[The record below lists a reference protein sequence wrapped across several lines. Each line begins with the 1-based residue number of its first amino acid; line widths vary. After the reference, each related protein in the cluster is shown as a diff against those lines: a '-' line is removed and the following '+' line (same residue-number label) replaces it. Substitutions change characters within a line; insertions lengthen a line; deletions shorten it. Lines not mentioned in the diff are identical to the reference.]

1 MHQPTERVILILECV
16 SKGKGK
22 RLSEIAESLDI
33 PKSTLLPILSTL
45 CDYRYLYREGDLYY
59 PDIALAALGGGLT
72 GADDVMRSLHR
83 ELTYL
88 SQGLGET
95 CYLGVEE
102 DGYVRYLD
110 RVDSENPLRV
120 LTAIGTR
127 MPAYA
132 TGIGKALLMGKS
144 EEELLGIY
152 PSGLMPIT
160 ENTLTSISDL
170 YGQLKEA
177 LDNGYASEVEE
188 STKHI
193 RCFAVPIGRHGVT
206 VAAISVAI
214 PVFRYSE
221 ENRGTVVDMLRS
233 SAERICDL
241 LEAVEDL
248 PYVLKRRT

>member
-1 MHQPTERVILILECV
+1 MHQPTERVILILEYI

-22 RLSEIAESLDI
+22 RLSELSEDLNI
-33 PKSTLLPILSTL
+33 PKSTLLPILTTL
-45 CDYRYLYREGDLYY
+45 CDYRYIYRDGDLYY
-59 PDIALAALGGGLT
+59 PDIALVALGGGLT

-83 ELTYL
+83 ELTCL
-88 SQGLGET
+88 SRVLGET

-102 DGYVRYLD
+102 NGYVRYLD

-144 EEELLGIY
+144 EEELFVIY
-152 PSGLMPIT
+152 PSGLTPIT

-170 YGQLKEA
+170 FGQLEEA
-177 LDNGYASEVEE
+177 LGNGYASEVEE

-193 RCFAVPIGRHGVT
+193 RCFAVPLQRRGETI
-206 VAAISVAI
+206 AAISVAI

-221 ENRGTVVDMLRS
+221 ENRESIVGTLRSAAERLCNILEVVD
-233 SAERICDL
+233 E
-241 LEAVEDL
+241 L
-248 PYVLKRRT
+248 PYVLRRRI